1 MVCNRD
7 SCADIYHDG
16 VDDDDRHG
24 RDEVLSHQLFHRAP
38 SVKKMCVSN
47 RSLRLLQS
55 NKRLKKSLASVESD
69 YVNPS
74 GRIRYNAKI
83 CPRAR

>member
-16 VDDDDRHG
+16 GGDDDRHG

-47 RSLRLLQS
+47 RSL
-55 NKRLKKSLASVESD
+55 
-69 YVNPS
+69 
-74 GRIRYNAKI
+74 
-83 CPRAR
+83 